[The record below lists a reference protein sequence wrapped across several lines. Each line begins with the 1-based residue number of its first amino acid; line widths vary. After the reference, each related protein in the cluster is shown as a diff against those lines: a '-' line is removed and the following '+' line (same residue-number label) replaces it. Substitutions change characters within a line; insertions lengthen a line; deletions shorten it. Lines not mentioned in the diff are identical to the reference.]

1 MTVLTL
7 ALASEVGVETKLF
20 HYFFTKEHMKLHKHS
35 KFQLNRTR
43 NARERDKKAI
53 GLELGSYQGL
63 AREEAKKTLFAQ
75 DSQRL
80 LSPLIVYF
88 TTFHYIS
95 LYNTASVLS
104 GSSHLNEL
112 EMTRQ
117 RHQCTVYGV

>member
-1 MTVLTL
+1 
-7 ALASEVGVETKLF
+7 
-20 HYFFTKEHMKLHKHS
+20 MKLHKHT
-35 KFQLNRTR
+35 KFELNRTR

-75 DSQRL
+75 ISQRL
-80 LSPLIVYF
+80 LSQLIVYF

-95 LYNTASVLS
+95 LYITASVLS

-117 RHQCTVYGV
+117 RHQCTVYRV